1 MSGVLN
7 DTITEVLLLNARKKS
22 LKIPNGL
29 LEVVNRRTD
38 KKGQRKQDKRT
49 NNDLQS
55 TTQKT
60 KD

>member
-38 KKGQRKQDKRT
+38 NNGQRKKDKRT